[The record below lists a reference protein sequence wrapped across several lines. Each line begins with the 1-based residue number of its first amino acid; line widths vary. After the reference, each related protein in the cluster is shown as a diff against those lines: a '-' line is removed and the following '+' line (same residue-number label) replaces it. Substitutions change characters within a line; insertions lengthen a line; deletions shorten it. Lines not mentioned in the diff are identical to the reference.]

1 MALERLGIGIV
12 GVLCCVS
19 SAASYELSYEA
30 PGSTPGSAVVRLDDG
45 RRLELRRGEPS
56 EIGELR
62 SVDEN
67 EIVLEQPIDPGERR
81 HGGRPDDAIPEV
93 LRLRLRRS
101 SGFPPGLVPL
111 PAARD

>member
-1 MALERLGIGIV
+1 MTLEQLRIGIV

-19 SAASYELSYEA
+19 SAGSYELSYEA
-30 PGSTPGSAVVRLDDG
+30 PGSTPDSAVVRLGDG
-45 RRLELRRGEPS
+45 RRLELRRGEAS

-67 EIVLEQPIDPGERR
+67 EIVLEQPIALGDSPQ
-81 HGGRPDDAIPEV
+81 RPDDTKPAI

-101 SGFPPGLVPL
+101 VAPGLVPV
-111 PAARD
+111 PAAQD